1 MGAKAAVK
9 LTANFEA
16 NLLAIESFWTTEGSA
31 PQRYERLLDE
41 LLDVVIPNLEV
52 HPKIGRPFLERAAQS
67 VEAQTLIGRLSAR
80 IGRGEL
86 REYLAGDYL
95 ILYAFIG
102 DAVYLLAIRHHRQ
115 LSFDFEAF
123 WPR

>member
-1 MGAKAAVK
+1 MVARVAAVK

-16 NLLAIESFWTTEGSA
+16 DLLAIESFWSVAGA
-31 PQRYERLLDE
+31 PQRYEQLLDE
-41 LLDVVIPNLEV
+41 LLDTVIPNLEV
-52 HPKIGRPFLERAAQS
+52 HPQLGRPFLERAAHS
-67 VEAQTLIGRLSAR
+67 VEAQAMMGRLSAR

-95 ILYAFIG
+95 LLYVFIG
-102 DAVYLLAIRHHRQ
+102 NAVHLLAIRHQRQ

-123 WPR
+123 WPK

>member
-9 LTANFEA
+9 LTANLEA
-16 NLLAIESFWTTEGSA
+16 NLLAIETFWTTEGGTS
-31 PQRYERLLDE
+31 QRYERLLDE
-41 LLDVVIPNLEV
+41 LLDVVIPNLEA
-52 HPKIGRPFLERAAQS
+52 HPQIGRPFLERAAQS

-80 IGRGEL
+80 IGRGEI

-95 ILYAFIG
+95 ILYAFIA

-115 LSFDFEAF
+115 ISFDFGAF

>member
-1 MGAKAAVK
+1 MGARSAVK

-16 NLLAIESFWTTEGSA
+16 NLLAIESFWTTNGSA
-31 PQRYERLLDE
+31 AQHYERLLDE
-41 LLDVVIPNLEV
+41 LLDIVIPNLEV
-52 HPKIGRPFLERAAQS
+52 HPHIGRPFLERAAQS

-115 LSFDFEAF
+115 LSF
-123 WPR
+123 